1 MEVRFCDLCN
11 ESVPQADFDQGRAF
25 VHKGRVI
32 CASCDRAMSQTRELA
47 AAGGAAR
54 AASAAA
60 VSAPGSSSVSAPGA
74 ASSSAT
80 PLTTASAPA
89 PAPSVHSFHS
99 LEPAP
104 LFPSSPGDARS
115 AGPMPI
121 AGGSRSSAPMW
132 VAVIGLLFTAGVI
145 YAFDRRFRTLDEN
158 DRTLAQRVANSGERV
173 ARLERLPAELSQ
185 SQKAVEERLRAA
197 YTIEVEGLRR
207 DMKELGTSVKQSRDD
222 LSRISAELQAARGE
236 SSGALATWQGR
247 VDDIGKRVAQR
258 EDELRT
264 QAERIAALEES
275 VRAAAE
281 AAPAAQPAN
290 GGAAG
295 ADAAAAGPGWKA
307 LLPGLTSANSGDR
320 WSAVDGMGQAGDPQA
335 TQHLVPLLKDPDV
348 FVRMCAARVLGSLNA
363 AAATANASVAIPAL
377 IDALEDADSPV
388 RETAKTALTQITRR
402 EINFDPNANDA
413 ERAKRLKAVRE
424 WWKREEEAGAERKD
438 GAGG

>member
-32 CASCDRAMSQTRELA
+32 CASCDRAMSHTRELA

-54 AASAAA
+54 SAATVASVPLGAASA
-60 VSAPGSSSVSAPGA
+60 PSV
-74 ASSSAT
+74 SAT
-80 PLTTASAPA
+80 PLTSPSAPA
-89 PAPSVHSFHS
+89 QPVHSFQS

-104 LFPSSPGDARS
+104 LFPSSPGDARPAS
-115 AGPMPI
+115 PI
-121 AGGSRSSAPMW
+121 SVPGGSRSSAPMW

-145 YAFDRRFRTLDEN
+145 YAFDQRFRTLDQN
-158 DRTLAQRVANSGERV
+158 DQTLGQRVANSGERV
-173 ARLERLPAELSQ
+173 ARLERLPAEITQ
-185 SQKAVEERLRAA
+185 SQKAAEERLRAA
-197 YTIEVEGLRR
+197 YVTEVEGLRR
-207 DMKELGTSVKQSRDD
+207 DMRELGASVKQSRDD
-222 LSRISAELQAARGE
+222 LSRLSAELQAARGE
-236 SSGALATWQGR
+236 STGALATWQGR

-258 EDELRT
+258 EDDLRT

-275 VRAAAE
+275 ARAAAE
-281 AAPAAQPAN
+281 AVPAAAAGN

-295 ADAAAAGPGWKA
+295 ADAAAAAPGWKA

-320 WSAVDGMGQAGDPQA
+320 WSAVDGMGQAGDAQA

-363 AAATANASVAIPAL
+363 AAATPNSNLAIPAL
-377 IDALEDADSPV
+377 IDALEDSDSPV